1 MRKVNFLVIV
11 LFLAIC
17 VPAWA
22 DDIASG
28 DVIYYEDPATLHIGP
43 GAGTPCATGCGLD
56 PNPINWVA
64 VDVSQTSGGASL
76 LGNPLLLILG
86 IPNNTSD
93 LFSTNPISSVVSY
106 NPYDDYPDNPVTG
119 ASAFATGGTYGLISP
134 VSGGFFGSWASGGP
148 SSEDAYSWLGLAMAD
163 TNSNHFGSWAGA
175 DLSRLGITANN
186 FGMYVF
192 ALTTALDGQGL
203 VDIQFSQGL
212 PLGSYVIAYGQTP
225 VTNGKITI
233 YDTPFTEAGQVTE
246 VPEPGSLA
254 LLGTGLLGLVGMV
267 RRKFSI

>member
-1 MRKVNFLVIV
+1 MRKINFLVIV

-22 DDIASG
+22 DDIAVG
-28 DVIYYEDPATLHIGP
+28 DVVYYEDPATLHIGP
-43 GAGTPCATGCGLD
+43 GAGTPCATGCAGD
-56 PNPINWVA
+56 PNTISQVA
-64 VDVSQTSGGASL
+64 VDVYQNSGGASL

-86 IPNNTSD
+86 IPNNTSN
-93 LFSTNPISSVVSY
+93 LFSTNPISSVTSY
-106 NPYDDYPDNPVTG
+106 NPYSGGSPVAGT
-119 ASAFATGGTYGLISP
+119 SAFATGGTYGLLSP
-134 VSGGFFGSWASGGP
+134 VSGGYFGSMTSG
-148 SSEDAYSWLGLAMAD
+148 EAYSFLTLQTPHDMSNNFGNWFTAD
-163 TNSNHFGSWAGA
+163 QGIGVTAAG
-175 DLSRLGITANN
+175 